1 MKHLDFIS
9 SSRGGR
15 KADVVIQKNN
25 ELYHLL
31 DRFATLAMTSWVKN
45 ILTIVALLFYTHI
58 SIADD
63 LWDEVRFKDLP
74 RGVLYKIDSGTGFY
88 VNRTDIVT
96 NRHVVEQCRNI
107 AVRGAV
113 APQEAQIV
121 VIDPKLDLA
130 LLRTMSPPSRIP
142 YLRINYDQISKS
154 DILFTVGYP
163 LERSNTG
170 KYIIKEA
177 QVMEVNERT
186 DDTKFT
192 NIQFTDTIDHGN
204 SGGPLL
210 DKNTNIVGVVTAK
223 ITTYDPEDP
232 ENTKSTT
239 GMAIGLDGLLDFLT
253 RNHIP
258 YAANATYDIFT
269 NYNLDDQVKYYVVNI
284 HCVK

>member
-1 MKHLDFIS
+1 MKYLDCS
-9 SSRGGR
+9 
-15 KADVVIQKNN
+15 
-25 ELYHLL
+25 LL
-31 DRFATLAMTSWVKN
+31 RAHSGNLGIYKL
-45 ILTIVALLFYTHI
+45 ILSIFLLFKAYI

-63 LWDEVRFKDLP
+63 VWNEVRFKGLTP
-74 RGVLYKIDSGTGFY
+74 GVQYEIDSGTGFY

-96 NRHVVEQCRNI
+96 NRHVVEKCRNI

-113 APQEAQIV
+113 VPQAAEVV
-121 VIDPKLDLA
+121 VIDQDLDLA
-130 LLRTMSPPSRIP
+130 LLRTVSAPARVP
-142 YLRINYDQISKS
+142 YLRINYDQILK
-154 DILFTVGYP
+154 DDVLFTVGYP

-170 KYIIKEA
+170 QYIIQEA
-177 QVMEVNERT
+177 QVFEVNQRT
-186 DDTKFT
+186 DNTKFT

-223 ITTYDPEDP
+223 ITTYDPDDP
-232 ENTKSTT
+232 EDTKKTN

-253 RNHIP
+253 RNSIP